1 MRQFVVPQFIDIE
14 NKILG
19 PITIRQFILLMGA
32 LLLSTVFYKFVDFI
46 IFILLSAL
54 MFGIASI
61 FAFTRVNGRP
71 IHYFLLNFIQ
81 TSIRPKRRVWCKDF
95 GIDEFRARIAEK
107 KNKDEKVVL
116 FHPKI
121 LKKSKLSKLS
131 LIVDT
136 GGRYQGEVGEN

>member
-46 IFILLSAL
+46 MFLILSAM

-95 GIDEFRARIAEK
+95 GIAEFRTRIAEK
-107 KNKDEKVVL
+107 KDGKKEVVL
-116 FHPKI
+116 PRPKI
-121 LKKSKLSKLS
+121 LEKSKLSKLS

-136 GGRYQGEVGEN
+136 GGRYQGEVDL